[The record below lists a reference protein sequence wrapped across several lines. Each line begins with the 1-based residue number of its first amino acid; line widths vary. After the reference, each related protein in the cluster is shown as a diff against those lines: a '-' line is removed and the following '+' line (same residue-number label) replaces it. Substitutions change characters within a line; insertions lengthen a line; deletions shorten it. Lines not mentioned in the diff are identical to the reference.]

1 MAKKQRK
8 DLVEDI
14 IKALLD
20 SEIPEIQAQAKKL
33 AEQIKKLE
41 EHSHRLQEYI
51 AQLESLTSE
60 EASAIV
66 ESRINELLSN
76 LDNALNELKK
86 RSKKIAPSTP
96 ETTARRT
103 ITGEPVEIMPTIQSK
118 RKYDEEYEEEE
129 ATLPRP
135 AVGVE
140 RYTTPEG
147 FVIRKTRR

>member
-1 MAKKQRK
+1 MAKRPRR

-41 EHSHRLQEYI
+41 EHGHRLQEYI

-60 EASAIV
+60 EASAVV
-66 ESRINELLSN
+66 ESKINELLSN
-76 LDNALNELKK
+76 LDNALNELRK
-86 RSKKIAPSTP
+86 RSKKIAPSVI
-96 ETTARRT
+96 ETKARRT
-103 ITGEPVEIMPTIQSK
+103 VTEESTEITPSKEPERQ
-118 RKYDEEYEEEE
+118 YEEEE
-129 ATLPRP
+129 EVTLPR
-135 AVGVE
+135 AVVGVE
-140 RYTTPEG
+140 KYITPEG